1 MAVQT
6 LYGFYTVSVGKTFLQ
21 GSGCDD
27 FFSYIALEGCHQVV
41 MLKVTSKD
49 KDERK
54 GKQKK
59 NKCVV
64 CKNREQPKN
73 HIKDNENGSL
83 KELPVVLKTLRYK
96 KGDGRVIKTSFPKS
110 CEAIQQWFP
119 SNQNM

>member
-1 MAVQT
+1 M
-6 LYGFYTVSVGKTFLQ
+6 K
-21 GSGCDD
+21 
-27 FFSYIALEGCHQVV
+27 E
-41 MLKVTSKD
+41 K
-49 KDERK
+49 EN
-54 GKQKK
+54 KK

-73 HIKDNENGSL
+73 YIKDKKNESL

>member
-1 MAVQT
+1 VAVQT

-59 NKCVV
+59 PSVLFV
-64 CKNREQPKN
+64 R
-73 HIKDNENGSL
+73 IENSL
-83 KELPVVLKTLRYK
+83 RTTLKIMRME
-96 KGDGRVIKTSFPKS
+96 V
-110 CEAIQQWFP
+110 
-119 SNQNM
+119 

>member
-1 MAVQT
+1 MKEKENKKKQVCC
-6 LYGFYTVSVGKTFLQ
+6 FL
-21 GSGCDD
+21 
-27 FFSYIALEGCHQVV
+27 
-41 MLKVTSKD
+41 
-49 KDERK
+49 
-54 GKQKK
+54 
-59 NKCVV
+59 
-64 CKNREQPKN
+64 NREQPKN